1 MVHGPFTVGHMYYD
15 IVEPQPFFV
24 FLPCCS
30 FQEIEPPSPVEWPE
44 GMGLSRAHD
53 SRFSL
58 HEWGA

>member
-1 MVHGPFTVGHMYYD
+1 MVHGPFTGGHMYY
-15 IVEPQPFFV
+15 IVEPQPF
-24 FLPCCS
+24 